1 MGMTVKEVRATF
13 KNALTQGW
21 ITANIKYMPKVQ
33 SLMGKKA
40 VRTATMAFAAAPMLC
55 QPAFA
60 TTAQLADNI
69 TQATDQIYQFIRGL
83 VTGIG
88 IVALAACGIVLLL
101 GLGGQRAAEN
111 AKAWIVRIVIGMM
124 LVYMAQPLIGWVAGI
139 AGNNAGGTGGLV
151 E

>member
-1 MGMTVKEVRATF
+1 MTRSIHCRTTV
-13 KNALTQGW
+13 LS
-21 ITANIKYMPKVQ
+21 
-33 SLMGKKA
+33 SL
-40 VRTATMAFAAAPMLC
+40 VLLLC
-55 QPAFA
+55 
-60 TTAQLADNI
+60 
-69 TQATDQIYQFIRGL
+69 
-83 VTGIG
+83 
-88 IVALAACGIVLLL
+88 VALAACGIVLLL

>member
-1 MGMTVKEVRATF
+1 
-13 KNALTQGW
+13 
-21 ITANIKYMPKVQ
+21 
-33 SLMGKKA
+33 
-40 VRTATMAFAAAPMLC
+40 MLC